1 MKMSDDQDWQSIL
14 ENDYHKNEDL
24 YNEYCDELKK
34 QLEQLFRKSDISIAV
49 PIGYRVKS
57 LDSVISKC
65 IRNSISP
72 ITVDEINDFAGIRI
86 VLLFKRDEE
95 PAHKL
100 IEETFDILEKEDTL
114 NRLGDNQFGYGSVHY
129 LLKPP
134 QSWFGTPSLS
144 NFQGLKVEVQVRT
157 SSQHMWAQASHIL
170 QYKKEEDV
178 PLPLRRAIN
187 RVAALLEI
195 VDLEFDRL
203 LSDRK
208 VYVDK
213 IQDRPKAEDLNA
225 DVLRSTLDRIL
236 PSVNKSYN
244 EPYAELL
251 DDLRVFKINT
261 VEIIEDLISTYID
274 EIRRED
280 ARVGQQS
287 RREHYYTH
295 VGMVRLALSFR
306 FGKVWR
312 SYNMNR
318 TNKRDSQ
325 GA

>member
-1 MKMSDDQDWQSIL
+1 ML
-14 ENDYHKNEDL
+14 L
-24 YNEYCDELKK
+24 
-34 QLEQLFRKSDISIAV
+34 
-49 PIGYRVKS
+49 IG
-57 LDSVISKC
+57 
-65 IRNSISP
+65 
-72 ITVDEINDFAGIRI
+72 
-86 VLLFKRDEE
+86 
-95 PAHKL
+95 
-100 IEETFDILEKEDTL
+100 
-114 NRLGDNQFGYGSVHY
+114 
-129 LLKPP
+129 
-134 QSWFGTPSLS
+134 
-144 NFQGLKVEVQVRT
+144 
-157 SSQHMWAQASHIL
+157 
-170 QYKKEEDV
+170 
-178 PLPLRRAIN
+178 
-187 RVAALLEI
+187 
-195 VDLEFDRL
+195 
-203 LSDRK
+203 
-208 VYVDK
+208 VDK